1 MRCFVT
7 ALLLAAL
14 SLPAFSAGEL
24 SNRRAP
30 GFALPDVNVNYHDL
44 ADYRGKVVLLDIL
57 QTSCPVC
64 GSSQRIFE
72 TIRQKFPDKVQ
83 ILSVVVPPDNQNTVR
98 QFMQGFGIKTP
109 ILFDCG
115 QMVGA
120 YLKLT
125 PQKPQAT
132 FPHLFLI
139 DGNGWIRNDF
149 VYGPA
154 MEKYFEGL
162 EPLLTEVTA
171 LVKELPVGGVKPVA
185 GPAAPP
191 AKPAAGKK

>member
-1 MRCFVT
+1 MRLF
-7 ALLLAAL
+7 ALSFLLAGL
-14 SLPAFSAGEL
+14 TLPLFGAGEL

-44 ADYRGKVVLLDIL
+44 ADYRGKVVMLDIL
-57 QTSCPVC
+57 QTQCPAC
-64 GSSQRIFE
+64 GSSQRILE
-72 TIRQKFPDKVQ
+72 TIRQRFPGKVQ

-98 QFMQGFGIKTP
+98 QFIQAFNVKTP
-109 ILFDCG
+109 VLFDCG

-149 VYGPA
+149 VYGPGT
-154 MEKYFEGL
+154 EKYFESL
-162 EPLLTEVTA
+162 DPLLQEVSA
-171 LVKELPVGGVKPVA
+171 LVKELPVTA
-185 GPAAPP
+185 
-191 AKPAAGKK
+191 AKPAPAPAKK